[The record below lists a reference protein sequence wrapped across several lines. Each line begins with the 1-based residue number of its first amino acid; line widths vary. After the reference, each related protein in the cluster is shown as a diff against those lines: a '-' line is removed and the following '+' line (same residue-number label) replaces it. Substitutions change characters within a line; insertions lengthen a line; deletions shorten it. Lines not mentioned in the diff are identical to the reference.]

1 MEEKAYKVMS
11 RSGALNI
18 TLGVIA
24 IVTGVA
30 SGVLLIIAGARLL
43 ATKSKLLF

>member
-1 MEEKAYKVMS
+1 MEERAYKVMS

-30 SGVLLIIAGARLL
+30 GGVLLIIAGARLL